1 MQPYIFGL
9 FQPLP
14 SIGDDMPL
22 PVVIG
27 LPWLL
32 AALASLLA
40 TALAFFA
47 ELITRR
53 LIIIASVVLALGA
66 LTLGFFAGILVILSG
81 LSDIAPPSMSIALGL
96 IYPENFPLIVSVLF
110 TARIARWAYEWNV
123 KILQFRL

>member
-1 MQPYIFGL
+1 
-9 FQPLP
+9 
-14 SIGDDMPL
+14 MPL